1 MQDMVRGRRRQ
12 DGRHGKR
19 GGGGQ
24 DARHDK
30 RGEGKMQDM
39 VRGGEGKMQDMVIF
53 GKRGG
58 GKILRSGKKC
68 PPA

>member
-1 MQDMVRGRRRQ
+1 MEDMV
-12 DGRHGKR
+12 R

-39 VRGGEGKMQDMVIF
+39 VRGGGQDARYGNIW
-53 GKRGG
+53 
-58 GKILRSGKKC
+58 
-68 PPA
+68 